1 MQLRLRVMGR
11 TLLVT
16 PPHMVGAAMV
26 IIGAALLL
34 IALTAQLD
42 IDSIGET
49 TDPTLLERVAQLQ
62 DERNVFLLF
71 SIGAIFLGLFS
82 AIVLAE
88 RNMNSTV
95 PESQMRSAA
104 KVSGDVVSALSLSGN
119 ATFLPA
125 RHGLS
130 SERVLVPATTGPVS
144 PPVAAS
150 DDLTLLLGKDGSSP
164 GLLVEPHGKVLLDEI
179 EQRLEVRFADAGLE
193 AAEGNL
199 QILKHGYGLMR
210 DFHFKERDGRT
221 VLRVEY
227 SGLLEQCREVRR
239 ERPDTC
245 RQMPCVGCSCIL
257 TSAARATG
265 NMVEIESVDNASG
278 DTVTFTLSVREW

>member
-11 TLLVT
+11 PVTVT
-16 PPHMVGAAMV
+16 PPHIVGAAMAV
-26 IIGAALLL
+26 LGVLLL
-34 IALTAQLD
+34 MLALSAQLD

-49 TDPTLLERVAQLQ
+49 TDAALLERVAQLQ
-62 DERNVFLLF
+62 DERNILFLF

-82 AIVLAE
+82 AVVLAE
-88 RNMNSTV
+88 RSMNSAV
-95 PESQMRSAA
+95 PESQMVSAA
-104 KVSGDVVSALSLSGN
+104 KVSGDVVAALSLSGN

-144 PPVAAS
+144 PPVAVS

-164 GLLVEPHGKVLLDEI
+164 GLLVDPFGKVLLDDI
-179 EQRLEVRFADAGLE
+179 ERKLEVRTADAGLE
-193 AAEGNL
+193 AAEGDL
-199 QILKHGYGLMR
+199 QILKHGLGLMR

-227 SGLLEQCREVRR
+227 SGLLEQCRAVRSQ
-239 ERPDTC
+239 RPDTC
-245 RQMPCVGCSCIL
+245 RQMPCIGCSCIL
-257 TSAARATG
+257 TAAARATG
-265 NMVEIESVDNASG
+265 NLVEIESVDNASG
-278 DTVTFTLSVREW
+278 DTVSFTLSVREW